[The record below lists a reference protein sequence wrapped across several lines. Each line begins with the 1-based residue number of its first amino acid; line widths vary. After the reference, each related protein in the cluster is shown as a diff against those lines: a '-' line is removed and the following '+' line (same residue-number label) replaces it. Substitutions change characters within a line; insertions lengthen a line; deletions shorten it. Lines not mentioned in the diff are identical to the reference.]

1 MAAAV
6 PAADASA
13 AAAVLAAGP
22 PSPELLAQVRR
33 IEIRARRLAS
43 TLLTGD
49 YRSVFRGSGIEFAEA
64 REYVVGDDVRMID
77 WNVTAR
83 MGTPWV
89 KEYVEERELSV
100 VCAVDLSASQL
111 VARAPSGRLGAAA
124 ELCALLSFAAVF
136 HHDRTGLLTF
146 TDRVERF
153 VAPAHGSRHVL
164 RLVREVLHHQP
175 TRPGTSIAAASD
187 YLARVLPRRSIVV
200 FISDFYDSGYEQSLR
215 TLARR
220 HEVIALTLT
229 DPLDLELPDLGL
241 VEVEDAERGGRM
253 LIDTSDRGLRR
264 RYAEAARARL
274 RDRRTTLISSGVD
287 EVPIRLDED
296 LVRPLV
302 SYFRSKAARR

>member
-1 MAAAV
+1 MAAV
-6 PAADASA
+6 TAADASA
-13 AAAVLAAGP
+13 AASVLAAEP
-22 PSPELLAQVRR
+22 TSPELLAQVRR

-43 TLLTGD
+43 TLLMGD

-64 REYVVGDDVRMID
+64 REYVVGDDVRLID

-100 VCAVDLSASQL
+100 VCAVDVSASQL
-111 VARAPSGRLGAAA
+111 VARSPAGRLGAAA

-136 HHDRTGLLTF
+136 HHDRAGLLTF

-164 RLVREVLHHQP
+164 RIVREVLHHQP
-175 TRPGTSIAAASD
+175 TRPGTSIAAAAD

-200 FISDFYDSGYEQSLR
+200 LISDFYDRGYEQSLR

-220 HEVIALTLT
+220 HEVLALTLT

-241 VEVEDAERGGRM
+241 VEVEDAERGERM

-264 RYAEAARARL
+264 RYSEAAQARVRERRAAL
-274 RDRRTTLISSGVD
+274 ASAGVD
-287 EVPIRLDED
+287 EVPLHLDQD

-302 SYFRSKAARR
+302 AYFRGKAARR